1 MDMTSPDQVNIASGS
16 HDLKDYLDKNNLR
29 KSGIDLTRKAN
40 NYSHSR
46 HQNTLY
52 QISKISSAKND

>member
-16 HDLKDYLDKNNLR
+16 HDLKDYLEKNNIR
-29 KSGIDLTRKAN
+29 KSNGIDLTRKAN

-52 QISKISSAKND
+52 

>member
-16 HDLKDYLDKNNLR
+16 HDVKDYLDKNNIR
-29 KSGIDLTRKAN
+29 KSNGIDLNRKAN

-46 HQNTLY
+46 QQNTLY
-52 QISKISSAKND
+52 